1 MAKALSFD
9 LRVRVLAAV
18 GEGAS
23 HRAAAARFG
32 VSAASV
38 SRWRRRAE
46 VQGEPRPGAL
56 GGDRR
61 SAHVEAHRDLII
73 GTLADTPDI
82 TIEELRRSLAGRGFG
97 YGTIQRF
104 LVRHRMTRK
113 KKTGHA
119 SEQDRTDVLTRRQ
132 AWRDSQAKLDP
143 ARLVFIDE
151 TWAKTNMARTHGRAP
166 RGQRLRMGQPH
177 GHWKTSTFVAGLTL
191 RGTIAPFVLDG
202 PINRAAFETYVE
214 KVLVPELRTCD
225 IVIMDN
231 LSSHKGVR
239 VREKIEAAGAEL
251 LFLPPYSPDL
261 NPIEM
266 AFSKLKALLRK
277 AAQRTVDGLWAAIAR
292 LIETFA
298 PQECRNYF
306 AAAGYDPDR

>member
-97 YGTIQRF
+97 YGAIQRF

-132 AWRDSQAKLDP
+132 AWRDSQAKP
-143 ARLVFIDE
+143 NF
-151 TWAKTNMARTHGRAP
+151 NSYP
-166 RGQRLRMGQPH
+166 
-177 GHWKTSTFVAGLTL
+177 
-191 RGTIAPFVLDG
+191 
-202 PINRAAFETYVE
+202 PI
-214 KVLVPELRTCD
+214 
-225 IVIMDN
+225 
-231 LSSHKGVR
+231 
-239 VREKIEAAGAEL
+239 
-251 LFLPPYSPDL
+251 
-261 NPIEM
+261 
-266 AFSKLKALLRK
+266 
-277 AAQRTVDGLWAAIAR
+277 
-292 LIETFA
+292 
-298 PQECRNYF
+298 
-306 AAAGYDPDR
+306 